1 MTIEEVQN
9 EMRRMAQLIGAKSD
23 QLPTVCRLQG
33 GGRPNIN
40 ISDDDLLSYEA
51 YERGLQVFCY
61 TFTDLEEL
69 MYHTFQQVVPA
80 MASAHAMEMDP
91 SGQDFHKHFLIKKIE
106 LMSRIKP
113 EWGQRVEDEYNQA
126 PY

>member
-1 MTIEEVQN
+1 MEEVQN

-40 ISDDDLLSYEA
+40 LAEDGMLSYEA
-51 YERGLQVFCY
+51 YERGIQIFCY
-61 TFTDLEEL
+61 TFTDLAEL
-69 MYHTFQQVVPA
+69 MHHTFQNVVPA

-91 SGQDFHKHFLIKKIE
+91 TGEDFHKHFLSKKIE
-106 LMSRIKP
+106 LMSKINP
-113 EWGQRVEDEYNQA
+113 EWGKRVEDEHNQA